1 MGDDGREAVRVTTSG
16 LVARRDAASYL
27 GRQPATLRTWAA
39 QHRGPTVIH
48 IQGRAFYRLADL
60 KHLVEHGDVA
70 STLEAVA

>member
-1 MGDDGREAVRVTTSG
+1 MNYEGREAVRVTTSG

-39 QHRGPTVIH
+39 QRRGPAVVH

-60 KHLVEHGDVA
+60 KHLVEHGDGA
-70 STLEAVA
+70 SNLEAAA